1 MQLIKVILTFISAFQ
16 LVKGDIFTAIS
27 SGNVKKVEKELQS
40 NPNELNKIGSGGQS
54 PLMNAVLS
62 GKTEVVRFLLQEGA
76 DVTIGEQDGYTP
88 MVSKNL
94 SSKLYNTFVIKLK
107 LFLILSNI
115 DVIAWCWF
123 SRPSRNCSAIT

>member
-94 SSKLYNTFVIKLK
+94 SSKLYNKFVINLK

-115 DVIAWCWF
+115 NVIAWCWF

>member
-27 SGNVKKVEKELQS
+27 SGNVKKVEKELQL

-88 MVSKNL
+88 MVSKHL
-94 SSKLYNTFVIKLK
+94 SSKLYNKFVINLK

-115 DVIAWCWF
+115 NVIAWCWF

>member
-27 SGNVKKVEKELQS
+27 SGNVKKVEKELQL

-115 DVIAWCWF
+115 NVIAWCWF

>member
-16 LVKGDIFTAIS
+16 LIKGDIFTAIS

-88 MVSKNL
+88 MVSKILVVN
-94 SSKLYNTFVIKLK
+94 YTIK

-115 DVIAWCWF
+115 YVIAWCWF

>member
-27 SGNVKKVEKELQS
+27 SGNVKKVEKELQL